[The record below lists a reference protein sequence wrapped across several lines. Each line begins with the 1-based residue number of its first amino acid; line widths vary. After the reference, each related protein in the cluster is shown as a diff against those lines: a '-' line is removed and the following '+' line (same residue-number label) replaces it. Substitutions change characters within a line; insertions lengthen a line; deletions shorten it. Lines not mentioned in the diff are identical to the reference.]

1 MLCVLLSSCPI
12 KSGIKSLVGIPTNT
26 EQGVPKK
33 SSLFSAG
40 NGTEKCVSETSDTK
54 ISQTV
59 SSSTQDVL
67 PAVLLT
73 AAFVFL
79 LGYTLCKQQPHPLY
93 GSLKIPG
100 TLPIF
105 LQYRKLII

>member
-1 MLCVLLSSCPI
+1 MVFVLLSPCHV
-12 KSGIKSLVGIPTNT
+12 KNGIKSLAGIPSRT
-26 EQGVPKK
+26 EQDLAKK
-33 SSLFSAG
+33 SNLFFAS

-59 SSSTQDVL
+59 SSNTHDLL

-73 AAFVFL
+73 TAFVFL
-79 LGYTLCKQQPHPLY
+79 PGYTLCKQQPHPLY